1 MDNSF
6 EGHDFFL
13 TELFACLIANA
24 YKKKLIFS
32 NLYKTVI
39 ICQLVL
45 VYDKYLLFQALEPEN
60 IDAYFKIEN
69 PSHQLI

>member
-6 EGHDFFL
+6 EGHDFFP
-13 TELFACLIANA
+13 TELFARLIANA
-24 YKKKLIFS
+24 YKKKLFFS

-45 VYDKYLLFQALEPEN
+45 VYDKYLLFQA
-60 IDAYFKIEN
+60 
-69 PSHQLI
+69 